1 MAFTD
6 HFSSLASRY
15 AEFRPTYPPA
25 LFAWLAEIVP
35 TRALAW
41 DCACGSGQA
50 SIGLAQHFARVI
62 ATDASEAQITA
73 AKPHNLIEYC
83 VALAQCSGL
92 AAQSVDLITVAQAV
106 HWFDLDAFYAEVRRV
121 LKPGGILALW
131 TYSLPVTEDGAV
143 QACIRAFYE
152 DIVGPY
158 WPPEHA
164 HLRAHYRTL
173 PFPFAGEIAAPD
185 FYTSMLWTLDQLRG
199 FFHSWSATK
208 SFIKAKGFDPV
219 ALQTERLTALWGV
232 PSSAR
237 LFVMP
242 LFMRVARL

>member
-25 LFAWLAEIVP
+25 LFAWLADIVP
-35 TRALAW
+35 ARDLAW

-50 SIGLAQHFARVI
+50 SIGLTQHFARVI

-73 AKPHNLIEYC
+73 AKPHNLIEYR

-121 LKPGGILALW
+121 LTPSGILAVW
-131 TYSLPVTEDGAV
+131 TYSLPVTEDSAV

-173 PFPFAGEIAAPD
+173 PFPFVGEIAAPD
-185 FYTSMLWTLDQLRG
+185 FHTSILWTLDQLRG
-199 FFHSWSATK
+199 FFYSWSATK

-219 ALQTERLTALWGV
+219 APQTERLAALWGV
-232 PSSAR
+232 QNSAR